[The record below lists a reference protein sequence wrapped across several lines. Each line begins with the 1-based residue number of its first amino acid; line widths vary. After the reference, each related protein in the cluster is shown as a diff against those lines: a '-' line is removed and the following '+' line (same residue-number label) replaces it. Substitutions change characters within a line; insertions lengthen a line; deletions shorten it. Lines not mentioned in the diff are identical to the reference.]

1 MKKGR
6 VLFQALLVLLSVV
19 SVTELAAAPPT
30 LAVAGSPAAVEMS
43 SEEFLCNLSQASVLE
58 LPGST
63 LAPKPAV
70 EVCGT
75 CGQDLCDNRNVGAAC
90 WDPLHPGWGWCIPP
104 WGGYCAD
111 GRPNCQCATEYQ

>member
-6 VLFQALLVLLSVV
+6 VLFPVLFALLTVV
-19 SVTELAAAPPT
+19 SVTELAAAPPI
-30 LAVAGSPAAVEMS
+30 LAAAGAPAAVEIS
-43 SEEFLCNLSQASVLE
+43 SEEFLCNLSQASALE

-63 LAPKPAV
+63 PALNRAV

-75 CGQDLCDNRNVGAAC
+75 CGQDLCDNRNVGASC
-90 WDPLHPGWGWCIPP
+90 YDTLQGFWGWCIPP

>member
-6 VLFQALLVLLSVV
+6 VLFQVLLVLLSVV

-30 LAVAGSPAAVEMS
+30 LAVAGAPAAVEMS
-43 SEEFLCNLSQASVLE
+43 FEEFLCNLSQAPALE
-58 LPGST
+58 LAGST

-75 CGQDLCDNRNVGAAC
+75 CGQDICDNRNVGVAC
-90 WDPLHPGWGWCIPP
+90 YDRLNPGWGWCIPP
-104 WGGYCAD
+104 WQGYCAD
-111 GRPNCQCATEYQ
+111 GRPNCQCAKEYQ

>member
-1 MKKGR
+1 MKKSR
-6 VLFQALLVLLSVV
+6 VLLQVLFVL
-19 SVTELAAAPPT
+19 LAAAPPT
-30 LAVAGSPAAVEMS
+30 LAVAGAPAAVEVS
-43 SEEFLCNLSQASVLE
+43 SEEFLCNLSQASALE

-75 CGQDLCDNRNVGAAC
+75 CGQDLCDNRNVGVVC
-90 WDPLHPGWGWCIPP
+90 NHPIYGWGWCIPP
-104 WGGYCAD
+104 WGGSCAD

>member
-6 VLFQALLVLLSVV
+6 VLSLVLFALLTVV
-19 SVTELAAAPPT
+19 SATELAAAPP
-30 LAVAGSPAAVEMS
+30 ASVEIS
-43 SEEFLCNLSQASVLE
+43 SAELLCKLSQVSTPD

-63 LAPKPAV
+63 PAPKLAV

-75 CGQDLCDNRNVGAAC
+75 CGQDLCDNRNVGALC
-90 WDPLHPGWGWCIPP
+90 YNSGGGGWGWCIPP

-111 GRPNCQCATEYQ
+111 GRPNCQCATDYQ